1 MANTSATTVPMNLS
15 KETKGSFRYAAAD
28 DTAPIRD
35 VYVRKSA
42 RPGDAAPRQV
52 QITLTAL

>member
-1 MANTSATTVPMNLS
+1 MAATPAITVPMNLS
-15 KETKGSFRYAAAD
+15 KETKGSFRYDAAD

-42 RPGDAAPRQV
+42 LPGEAAPRQV
-52 QITLTAL
+52 QVTLTAL